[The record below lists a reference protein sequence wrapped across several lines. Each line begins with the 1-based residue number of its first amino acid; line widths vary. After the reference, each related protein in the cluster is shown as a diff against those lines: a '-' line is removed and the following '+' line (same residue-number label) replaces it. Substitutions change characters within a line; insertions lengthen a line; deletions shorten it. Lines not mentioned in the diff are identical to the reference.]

1 MFENL
6 TEKLQRTF
14 KNLRG
19 QGKLTDEHLDTA
31 LAEIREALLEGD
43 VNVGVAD
50 ELLANIRAKAIGSE
64 VMLQLSPDQQVVKVV
79 RDELAAMLGKHAKP
93 IFASRPPSVWMIVGL
108 QGSGKTTTTG
118 KLAKWLSQH
127 GHRPLVVSTD
137 VYRPAAREQ
146 LAQVAKAVGTAIWPG
161 TGTDKPLEIVKGAI
175 KEEKLSASDVV
186 LVDTAGRL
194 HFDDDLMN
202 ELSMLKKE
210 LQPSEMLF
218 IADSMIGQDAG
229 RSAGEFHKR
238 LGLTGV
244 ILTKLD
250 GDARGG
256 AALSIGKVTG
266 APVKFV
272 GLGEKYEALE
282 AFYPERIVSR
292 VLGMGD
298 LMSLI
303 ERVEQTVD
311 KKVAADLERKLRKED
326 FTLEDFRDQL
336 KQIRKMGPLE
346 KIVDMLPKMGPLQNL
361 PKDAKVDEGQLTRVE
376 AIINS
381 MTNQERRD
389 HNVIDGKRRKRI
401 AKGSGTTVQD
411 VNTVLKQYLQMRTM
425 MKQYG
430 AMAARAKMKGVHPDG
445 QYKPVEKI
453 GQWIEHLQFPHRQ
466 KCGGAKKHA
475 QQSIRKER
483 SHAHEKLSLE
493 IFCLLVDDVARR
505 ISKPEKANVEYLQLE
520 QPAEKQVPRLV
531 NNHARKRQRRNHRP
545 RNEKHPRLLL
555 LPRRLSAA
563 DSAVVFGLTNN
574 LPAFEPVA
582 VALRKLV
589 ENLQ

>member
-19 QGKLTDEHLDTA
+19 QGKLSEEHLDAA

-50 ELLANIRAKAIGSE
+50 ELLANIRKKALGTE
-64 VMLQLSPDQQVVKVV
+64 VMLQLSPDQQVVKLV
-79 RDELAAMLGKHAKP
+79 RDELMELLGKHAKP
-93 IFASRPPSVWMIVGL
+93 LFASRPPSVWMIVGL

-118 KLAKWLSQH
+118 KLSKWLSQH
-127 GHRPLVVSTD
+127 GHRPIVVSTD

-146 LAQVAKAVGTAIWPG
+146 LSQVAKAINIPVWPG
-161 TGTDKPLEIVKGAI
+161 TGTDKPLEIVRGAI
-175 KEEKLSASDVV
+175 KEAKLSASDVI

-194 HFDDDLMN
+194 HIDDELMN
-202 ELSMLKKE
+202 ELGTLKKE
-210 LQPSEMLF
+210 LQPAEMLF
-218 IADSMIGQDAG
+218 VADAMIGQDAV

-244 ILTKLD
+244 VLTKLD

-272 GLGEKYEALE
+272 GLGEKYDALE
-282 AFYPERIVSR
+282 GFYPERIVSR

-298 LMSLI
+298 IMSLI
-303 ERVEQTVD
+303 ERAESALD
-311 KKVAADLERKLRKED
+311 KKAAIELERKLRKEE

-346 KIVDMLPKMGPLQNL
+346 QLVDMLPKVGPLQNL
-361 PKDAKVDEGQLTRVE
+361 PKDAQVDEKKLTQVE

-411 VNTVLKQYLQMRTM
+411 VNQVLKQYLQMRTM

-430 AMAARAKMKGVHPDG
+430 AMAARAKMKGLG
-445 QYKPVEKI
+445 
-453 GQWIEHLQFPHRQ
+453 
-466 KCGGAKKHA
+466 
-475 QQSIRKER
+475 
-483 SHAHEKLSLE
+483 KL
-493 IFCLLVDDVARR
+493 A
-505 ISKPEKANVEYLQLE
+505 
-520 QPAEKQVPRLV
+520 
-531 NNHARKRQRRNHRP
+531 
-545 RNEKHPRLLL
+545 
-555 LPRRLSAA
+555 
-563 DSAVVFGLTNN
+563 GLG
-574 LPAFEPVA
+574 
-582 VALRKLV
+582 
-589 ENLQ
+589 

>member
-19 QGKLTDEHLDTA
+19 QGKLTDEHLDAA

-50 ELLANIRAKAIGSE
+50 ELLANIRAKSLGTE
-64 VMLQLSPDQQVVKVV
+64 VMLQLSPDQQVVKLV
-79 RDELAAMLGKHAKP
+79 RDELMNLLGKHAKP
-93 IFASRPPSVWMIVGL
+93 LFASRPPSVWMIVGL

-118 KLAKWLSQH
+118 KLSKWLAQH
-127 GHRPLVVSTD
+127 GHRPIVVSTD

-146 LAQVAKAVGTAIWPG
+146 LSQVAKAIHVPVWPG
-161 TGTDKPLEIVKGAI
+161 AGTDKPVEIVRGAI
-175 KEEKLSASDVV
+175 KEAKLSASDVI

-194 HFDDDLMN
+194 HIDDDLMN
-202 ELSMLKKE
+202 ELSVLKKE
-210 LQPSEMLF
+210 LQPSEILF
-218 IADSMIGQDAG
+218 IADAMIGQDAV

-256 AALSIGKVTG
+256 AALSISKVSG

-272 GLGEKYEALE
+272 GLGEKYDALE

-292 VLGMGD
+292 ILGMGD
-298 LMSLI
+298 ILSLI
-303 ERVEQTVD
+303 ERAESSFD
-311 KKVAADLERKLRKED
+311 RKAALELERKLRKEE

-346 KIVDMLPKMGPLQNL
+346 QLVDMLPKVGPLQNL
-361 PKDAKVDEGQLTRVE
+361 PKDAKVDEGKLKQVE

-401 AKGSGTTVQD
+401 AAGSGTTVQD
-411 VNTVLKQYLQMRTM
+411 VNSVVKQYMQMRQM

-430 AMAARAKMKGVHPDG
+430 ALTARAKMKGLG
-445 QYKPVEKI
+445 
-453 GQWIEHLQFPHRQ
+453 
-466 KCGGAKKHA
+466 
-475 QQSIRKER
+475 
-483 SHAHEKLSLE
+483 KLAGMS
-493 IFCLLVDDVARR
+493 
-505 ISKPEKANVEYLQLE
+505 
-520 QPAEKQVPRLV
+520 
-531 NNHARKRQRRNHRP
+531 
-545 RNEKHPRLLL
+545 
-555 LPRRLSAA
+555 
-563 DSAVVFGLTNN
+563 
-574 LPAFEPVA
+574 
-582 VALRKLV
+582 
-589 ENLQ
+589 

>member
-6 TEKLQRTF
+6 TERLQRTF

-19 QGKLTDEHLDTA
+19 QGKLSEEHLDAA

-43 VNVGVAD
+43 VAVAVAD
-50 ELLANIRAKAIGSE
+50 ELLANIRAKALGTE
-64 VMLQLSPDQQVVKVV
+64 VMLQLSPDQQVVKIV
-79 RDELAAMLGKHAKP
+79 RDELTNLLGKHAKP
-93 IFASRPPSVWMIVGL
+93 LFASRPPSIWMIVGL

-127 GHRPLVVSTD
+127 GHRPIVVSTD

-146 LAQVAKAVGTAIWPG
+146 LAQVAKSIGISVWPAA
-161 TGTDKPLEIVKGAI
+161 GTDKPLEIVRGAI
-175 KEEKLSASDVV
+175 REAKLSASDVV
-186 LVDTAGRL
+186 IVDTAGRL
-194 HFDDDLMN
+194 HIDDELMN
-202 ELSMLKKE
+202 ELSTLKKE
-210 LQPSEMLF
+210 LQPTEMLF
-218 IADSMIGQDAG
+218 IADAMIGQDAV

-256 AALSIGKVTG
+256 AALSISKVSG

-272 GLGEKYEALE
+272 GLGEKYDALE

-298 LMSLI
+298 ILSLI
-303 ERVEQTVD
+303 ERAESTFD
-311 KKVAADLERKLRKED
+311 KKAAMELERKLRKEE

-336 KQIRKMGPLE
+336 KQIRKMGPLDQL
-346 KIVDMLPKMGPLQNL
+346 VDMLPKVGPLQNL
-361 PKDAKVDEGQLTRVE
+361 PKDASVDEGKLKQVE

-411 VNTVLKQYLQMRTM
+411 VNQVLKQYLQMRTM

-430 AMAARAKMKGVHPDG
+430 AMAARSRMKGLG
-445 QYKPVEKI
+445 
-453 GQWIEHLQFPHRQ
+453 
-466 KCGGAKKHA
+466 
-475 QQSIRKER
+475 
-483 SHAHEKLSLE
+483 KL
-493 IFCLLVDDVARR
+493 A
-505 ISKPEKANVEYLQLE
+505 
-520 QPAEKQVPRLV
+520 
-531 NNHARKRQRRNHRP
+531 
-545 RNEKHPRLLL
+545 
-555 LPRRLSAA
+555 
-563 DSAVVFGLTNN
+563 GMG
-574 LPAFEPVA
+574 
-582 VALRKLV
+582 
-589 ENLQ
+589 

>member
-19 QGKLTDEHLDTA
+19 RGKLTEEHLDAA

-50 ELLANIRAKAIGSE
+50 ELLANIRKKAIGSE
-64 VMLQLSPDQQVVKVV
+64 VMLQLSPDQQVLKVV
-79 RDELAAMLGKHAKP
+79 RDELTALLGKHAKP
-93 IFASRPPSVWMIVGL
+93 LFASRPPSVWMIVGL

-118 KLAKWLSQH
+118 KLSKWLVQH
-127 GHRPLVVSTD
+127 GHRPIVVSTD

-146 LAQVAKAVGTAIWPG
+146 LAQVAKAIGTALWPG
-161 TGTDKPLEIVKGAI
+161 AGTDKPLEIVKGAI
-175 KEEKLSASDVV
+175 KEAKLSASDVI

-194 HFDDDLMN
+194 HIDDELMN
-202 ELSMLKKE
+202 ELSTLKKE
-210 LQPSEMLF
+210 LQPSEILF
-218 IADSMIGQDAG
+218 IADAMIGQDAV

-256 AALSIGKVTG
+256 AALSISKVSG

-272 GLGEKYEALE
+272 GLGEKYDALE
-282 AFYPERIVSR
+282 GFYPERIVSR

-298 LMSLI
+298 ILSLI
-303 ERVEQTVD
+303 ERAEQAVD
-311 KKVAADLERKLRKED
+311 HKAAEDLARKLRKSE

-336 KQIRKMGPLE
+336 RQVRKMGPLE
-346 KIVDMLPKMGPLQNL
+346 QIVDMLPKMGPLANL
-361 PKDAKVDEGQLTRVE
+361 PKDASVDEKKLNQVE

-381 MTNQERRD
+381 MTNEERHD

-430 AMAARAKMKGVHPDG
+430 ALAMRSKMKGLG
-445 QYKPVEKI
+445 
-453 GQWIEHLQFPHRQ
+453 
-466 KCGGAKKHA
+466 
-475 QQSIRKER
+475 
-483 SHAHEKLSLE
+483 KLSG
-493 IFCLLVDDVARR
+493 
-505 ISKPEKANVEYLQLE
+505 
-520 QPAEKQVPRLV
+520 
-531 NNHARKRQRRNHRP
+531 
-545 RNEKHPRLLL
+545 
-555 LPRRLSAA
+555 LS
-563 DSAVVFGLTNN
+563 
-574 LPAFEPVA
+574 
-582 VALRKLV
+582 
-589 ENLQ
+589 

>member
-19 QGKLTDEHLDTA
+19 QGKLTEEHLDAA
-31 LAEIREALLEGD
+31 LVEIREALLEGD

-50 ELLANIRAKAIGSE
+50 ELLKNIREKSIGTE
-64 VMLQLSPDQQVVKVV
+64 VMMQLSPDQQVVKTV
-79 RDELAAMLGKHAKP
+79 RDELTTLLGKHAKP
-93 IFASRPPSVWMIVGL
+93 LFASKPPSVWMIVGL

-118 KLAKWLSQH
+118 KLAKWLALH

-146 LAQVAKAVGTAIWPG
+146 LSQVAKAVGTAIWQG
-161 TGTDKPLEIVKGAI
+161 TGTNKPIEIVKGAI
-175 KEEKLSASDVV
+175 KEAKLSASDVI

-194 HFDDDLMN
+194 HIDDSLME
-202 ELSMLKKE
+202 ELSTLKKE
-210 LQPSEMLF
+210 LNPSEILF
-218 IADSMIGQDAG
+218 IADAMIGQDAV

-272 GLGEKYEALE
+272 GLGEKYDALE
-282 AFYPERIVSR
+282 GFYPERIVSR

-303 ERVEQTVD
+303 ERAEQAVD
-311 KKVAADLERKLRKED
+311 KKAAAELERKLRTEG

-346 KIVDMLPKMGPLQNL
+346 QLVDMLPKVGPLQAL
-361 PKDAKVDEGQLTRVE
+361 PKDAKVDESKLKQVE

-381 MTNQERRD
+381 MTHQERRD
-389 HNVIDGKRRKRI
+389 HSVIDGKRRKRI

-411 VNTVLKQYLQMRTM
+411 VNQVIKQYMQMRQM

-430 AMAARAKMKGVHPDG
+430 AMAAKSKMKGLG
-445 QYKPVEKI
+445 
-453 GQWIEHLQFPHRQ
+453 
-466 KCGGAKKHA
+466 
-475 QQSIRKER
+475 
-483 SHAHEKLSLE
+483 KL
-493 IFCLLVDDVARR
+493 AG
-505 ISKPEKANVEYLQLE
+505 
-520 QPAEKQVPRLV
+520 
-531 NNHARKRQRRNHRP
+531 
-545 RNEKHPRLLL
+545 
-555 LPRRLSAA
+555 LS
-563 DSAVVFGLTNN
+563 
-574 LPAFEPVA
+574 
-582 VALRKLV
+582 
-589 ENLQ
+589 

>member
-6 TEKLQRTF
+6 TEKLQRSF

-19 QGKLTDEHLDTA
+19 QGKLTEEHLDVA
-31 LAEIREALLEGD
+31 LGEIREALLDGD

-50 ELLANIRAKAIGSE
+50 ELLANIRSKALGSE
-64 VMLQLSPDQQVVKVV
+64 VMLQLSPDQQVVKIV
-79 RDELAAMLGKHAKP
+79 RDELLLLLGKHAKP
-93 IFASRPPSVWMIVGL
+93 LFASRPPSVWMIVGL

-118 KLAKWLSQH
+118 KLAKWLAQH
-127 GHRPLVVSTD
+127 GHRPIVVSTD

-146 LAQVAKAVGTAIWPG
+146 LAQVAKAINIPLWPG
-161 TGTDKPLEIVKGAI
+161 TGTDKPMEIVRGAI
-175 KEEKLSASDVV
+175 REAKLSASDVI

-194 HFDDDLMN
+194 HIDDELMN
-202 ELSMLKKE
+202 ELSTLKKE

-218 IADSMIGQDAG
+218 IADAMIGQDAV

-256 AALSIGKVTG
+256 AALSISKVSG

-272 GLGEKYEALE
+272 GLGEKYDALE

-292 VLGMGD
+292 VMGMGD
-298 LMSLI
+298 IMSLI
-303 ERVEQTVD
+303 ERAETSFD
-311 KKVAADLERKLRKED
+311 KKAAIELERKLRKEE

-346 KIVDMLPKMGPLQNL
+346 QLMDMLPKVGPMQNL
-361 PKDAKVDEGQLTRVE
+361 PKDAQVDEKKLKQVE

-381 MTNQERRD
+381 MTNEERRD

-401 AKGSGTTVQD
+401 ARGSGTTVQD
-411 VNTVLKQYLQMRTM
+411 VNTVIKQYMQMRTM

-430 AMAARAKMKGVHPDG
+430 AMAARAKMKGLG
-445 QYKPVEKI
+445 
-453 GQWIEHLQFPHRQ
+453 
-466 KCGGAKKHA
+466 
-475 QQSIRKER
+475 
-483 SHAHEKLSLE
+483 KLAGPS
-493 IFCLLVDDVARR
+493 
-505 ISKPEKANVEYLQLE
+505 
-520 QPAEKQVPRLV
+520 
-531 NNHARKRQRRNHRP
+531 
-545 RNEKHPRLLL
+545 
-555 LPRRLSAA
+555 
-563 DSAVVFGLTNN
+563 
-574 LPAFEPVA
+574 
-582 VALRKLV
+582 
-589 ENLQ
+589 

>member
-6 TEKLQRTF
+6 TDRLQRTF

-19 QGKLTDEHLDTA
+19 QGKLTEEHLDVA
-31 LAEIREALLEGD
+31 VGEIREALLEGD

-50 ELLANIRAKAIGSE
+50 ELLANIRKKALGSE
-64 VMLQLSPDQQVVKVV
+64 VMLQLSPDQQVVKIV
-79 RDELAAMLGKHAKP
+79 RDELTNLLGKHAKP
-93 IFASRPPSVWMIVGL
+93 LFASKPPSVWMIVGL

-127 GHRPLVVSTD
+127 GHRPIVVSTD

-146 LAQVAKAVGTAIWPG
+146 LSQVAKAIGISLWPG
-161 TGTDKPLEIVKGAI
+161 TGTDKPMEIVRGAI
-175 KEEKLSASDVV
+175 KEAKLSASDVI

-194 HFDDDLMN
+194 HIDDELMN
-202 ELSMLKKE
+202 ELSTLKKE
-210 LQPSEMLF
+210 LQPTEMLF
-218 IADSMIGQDAG
+218 IADAMIGQDAV

-256 AALSIGKVTG
+256 AALSISKVSG

-272 GLGEKYEALE
+272 GLGEKYDALE

-292 VLGMGD
+292 ILGMGD
-298 LMSLI
+298 LLSLI
-303 ERVEQTVD
+303 EKAESAFD
-311 KKVAADLERKLRKED
+311 KKTAMELERKLRKEE

-336 KQIRKMGPLE
+336 RQIRKMGPLE
-346 KIVDMLPKMGPLQNL
+346 QLVDMLPKVGPLQNL
-361 PKDAKVDEGQLTRVE
+361 PKNATVDEGKLKQVE

-381 MTNQERRD
+381 MTNEERRD

-411 VNTVLKQYLQMRTM
+411 VNQVIKQYMQMRQM

-430 AMAARAKMKGVHPDG
+430 AMAARAKMKGLG
-445 QYKPVEKI
+445 
-453 GQWIEHLQFPHRQ
+453 
-466 KCGGAKKHA
+466 
-475 QQSIRKER
+475 
-483 SHAHEKLSLE
+483 KL
-493 IFCLLVDDVARR
+493 A
-505 ISKPEKANVEYLQLE
+505 
-520 QPAEKQVPRLV
+520 
-531 NNHARKRQRRNHRP
+531 
-545 RNEKHPRLLL
+545 
-555 LPRRLSAA
+555 
-563 DSAVVFGLTNN
+563 GLG
-574 LPAFEPVA
+574 
-582 VALRKLV
+582 
-589 ENLQ
+589 

>member
-6 TEKLQRTF
+6 TEKLQRAF

-19 QGKLTDEHLDTA
+19 QGKLTEEHLDAA
-31 LAEIREALLEGD
+31 LAEIRDALLEGD
-43 VNVGVAD
+43 VNVGVTD
-50 ELLANIRAKAIGSE
+50 ELLTNIRKNAIGRE

-79 RDELAAMLGKHAKP
+79 RDELTALLGKHAKP
-93 IFASRPPSVWMIVGL
+93 LFASKPPSVWMIVGL

-118 KLAKWLSQH
+118 KLAKWLAQH
-127 GHRPLVVSTD
+127 GHRPIVVSTD

-146 LAQVAKAVGTAIWPG
+146 LKQVAKAIGAAIWPG
-161 TGTDKPLEIVKGAI
+161 AGTDKPIEIVKGAI
-175 KEEKLSASDVV
+175 KEAKLSASDVI

-194 HFDDDLMN
+194 HIDDELMN

-210 LQPSEMLF
+210 LQPSEILF
-218 IADSMIGQDAG
+218 IADAMIGQDAV

-256 AALSIGKVTG
+256 AALSISKVSG

-282 AFYPERIVSR
+282 GFYPERIVSR

-298 LMSLI
+298 ILSFI
-303 ERVEQTVD
+303 ERAEQAVD
-311 KKVAADLERKLRKED
+311 RKAAEELERKLRKSE

-336 KQIRKMGPLE
+336 RQVRKMGPLE
-346 KIVDMLPKMGPLQNL
+346 QIVDMLPKMGPLANL
-361 PKDAKVDEGQLTRVE
+361 PKNASVDEKKLKQVE

-381 MTNQERRD
+381 MTNEERRD

-430 AMAARAKMKGVHPDG
+430 AMALRSKMKGLG
-445 QYKPVEKI
+445 
-453 GQWIEHLQFPHRQ
+453 
-466 KCGGAKKHA
+466 
-475 QQSIRKER
+475 
-483 SHAHEKLSLE
+483 KLS
-493 IFCLLVDDVARR
+493 
-505 ISKPEKANVEYLQLE
+505 
-520 QPAEKQVPRLV
+520 
-531 NNHARKRQRRNHRP
+531 
-545 RNEKHPRLLL
+545 
-555 LPRRLSAA
+555 
-563 DSAVVFGLTNN
+563 G
-574 LPAFEPVA
+574 
-582 VALRKLV
+582 
-589 ENLQ
+589 